1 MITSKQALMLNPEY
15 DNEVALKEEMMK
27 LLISIESKQNHI
39 ESVDGYNELKETVY
53 AFEPKLY
60 IVDDSQPEL
69 TEIELDVLDADL
81 LRLADGAQSIKQ
93 IQARRNAFRI

>member
-39 ESVDGYNELKETVY
+39 ESVDYYNELKEAVY

>member
-39 ESVDGYNELKETVY
+39 ESVDYYNELKEAVY

-69 TEIELDVLDADL
+69 TEIELDTLDSDL
-81 LRLADGAQSIKQ
+81 LKLADGAQSIKR
-93 IQARRNAFRI
+93 IESLRNGFRI